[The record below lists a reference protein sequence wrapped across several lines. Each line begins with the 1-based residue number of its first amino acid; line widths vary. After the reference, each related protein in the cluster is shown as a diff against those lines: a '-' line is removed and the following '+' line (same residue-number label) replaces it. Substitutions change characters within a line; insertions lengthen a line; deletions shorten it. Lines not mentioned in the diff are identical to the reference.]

1 MIIKY
6 KVSEV
11 AKDLNKPAKQIVD
24 MLAALG
30 GEPKKVGAN
39 LDEAELNYVFER
51 LTQESAEADLSEYLD
66 SAPKPKPKESEIL
79 KKADGTVVEMP
90 RPKHKA
96 EKKPKTEAPATKREV
111 VTKVVASL
119 VEQQKKTFVSSLKE
133 KAQAVYEE
141 SSLLK
146 KVKKTG
152 KNLRIFIDKGKRQ

>member
-51 LTQESAEADLSEYLD
+51 LTQENAEADLSAYLD

-96 EKKPKTEAPATKREV
+96 EKKPKTEAPAPKREV
-111 VTKVVASL
+111 VTKVVDTRT
-119 VEQQKKTFVSSLKE
+119 VDVNPVSYTHLT
-133 KAQAVYEE
+133 
-141 SSLLK
+141 LP
-146 KVKKTG
+146 T
-152 KNLRIFIDKGKRQ
+152 N

>member
-51 LTQESAEADLSEYLD
+51 LTQENAEADLADYLD

-79 KKADGTVVEMP
+79 KRPTAPWWRCPVPSTRRRRSP
-90 RPKHKA
+90 RPRPPRPSAKW
-96 EKKPKTEAPATKREV
+96 
-111 VTKVVASL
+111 
-119 VEQQKKTFVSSLKE
+119 
-133 KAQAVYEE
+133 
-141 SSLLK
+141 
-146 KVKKTG
+146 
-152 KNLRIFIDKGKRQ
+152 

>member
-51 LTQESAEADLSEYLD
+51 LTQENAEATWPIIWT
-66 SAPKPKPKESEIL
+66 APPSPS
-79 KKADGTVVEMP
+79 P
-90 RPKHKA
+90 RRA
-96 EKKPKTEAPATKREV
+96 R
-111 VTKVVASL
+111 S
-119 VEQQKKTFVSSLKE
+119 
-133 KAQAVYEE
+133 
-141 SSLLK
+141 
-146 KVKKTG
+146 
-152 KNLRIFIDKGKRQ
+152 